1 MSRFQQD
8 IELPQAGRNV
18 NSDELSQ
25 VCQRILD
32 QELQNAPMEGADY
45 NIDLQVTNNL
55 LEIVSFT
62 VAEADA
68 TRPSLQGNF
77 WYVRCHEEVG

>member
-8 IELPQAGRNV
+8 IELPQAGRGV

-45 NIDLQVTNNL
+45 TIDLQAIEQL
-55 LEIVSFT
+55 ARASKFYGS
-62 VAEADA
+62 VAKADA
-68 TRPSLQGNF
+68 KQPSLQGNL
-77 WYVRCHEEVG
+77 W